1 MPGIRTDIE
10 IRGLAEL
17 LRKINRMK
25 AQLSGAGV
33 GGKTELHRRYG
44 IQALNWIDDNFRQAG
59 ALTGSKWAKL
69 SKNTIAGRRKGS
81 SNPLL
86 NTGLLRASYSARATA
101 QDARVGSPML
111 IALWHEEGT
120 DPYPITPKKASVLAF
135 PVAKG
140 FYKTAGQRKRATVK
154 ANFSSLITRKTY
166 RKGQLLGFARRVN
179 HPGLPA
185 RPMLPRQGM
194 PTIEARL
201 IKTTIN
207 WLRETGLFRG
217 GVS

>member
-1 MPGIRTDIE
+1 MPGIRAEIE

-59 ALTGSKWAKL
+59 ALTGHKWQKL
-69 SKNTIAGRRKGS
+69 SKNTIAGRRRGS

-86 NTGLLRASYSARATA
+86 NTGLLRASFTSRATA
-101 QDARVGSPML
+101 QDVRVGTPL
-111 IALWHEEGT
+111 FFAPYHEEGT
-120 DPYPITPKKASVLAF
+120 GPYVITPKKAKILAF
-135 PVAKG
+135 PVDKAYG
-140 FYKTAGQRKRATVK
+140 GQKSRVK
-154 ANFSSLITRKTY
+154 ANFSSTTTRRTY
-166 RKGQLLGFARRVN
+166 RKGQLLGFASKVN
-179 HPGLPA
+179 HPGLPK
-185 RPMLPRQGM
+185 RPMLPKQGM

-217 GVS
+217 GAV